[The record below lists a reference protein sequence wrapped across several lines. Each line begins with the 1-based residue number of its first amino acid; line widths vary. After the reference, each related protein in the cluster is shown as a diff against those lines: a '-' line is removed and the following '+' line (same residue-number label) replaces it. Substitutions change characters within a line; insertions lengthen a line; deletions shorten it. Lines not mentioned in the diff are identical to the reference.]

1 MKRMGYIRVSLG
13 ETRWEFGVT
22 SEADFRAENG
32 FDTRYH
38 DSRTELMLPTVIT

>member
-1 MKRMGYIRVSLG
+1 MKRMGYIHVLFG

-22 SEADFRAENG
+22 SETDFRAKIG

-38 DSRTELMLPTVIT
+38 DTRTELILPAVIT

>member
-1 MKRMGYIRVSLG
+1 MKRTGYICVLSG

-22 SEADFRAENG
+22 SEADFRAESG

-38 DSRTELMLPTVIT
+38 DARTELILPAVIT

>member
-1 MKRMGYIRVSLG
+1 MKRIGYICVLFG

-22 SEADFRAENG
+22 SETDFRVEHG

-38 DSRTELMLPTVIT
+38 DTRTELILPAVIT